1 MARADSSGALI
12 GSLSIQRRASY
23 PEVCVLGPMSFLDVF
38 RTFWGVLPAAYVAAS
53 EEIHMTLY
61 DTLLFASPL
70 RVDGY
75 PSRYSKDVHC
85 LGS

>member
-1 MARADSSGALI
+1 MPL
-12 GSLSIQRRASY
+12 
-23 PEVCVLGPMSFLDVF
+23 
-38 RTFWGVLPAAYVAAS
+38 AAYVAAS

-75 PSRYSKDVHC
+75 PSRHSKDVHC